1 MNLHATATV
10 PIAGITGLIR
20 LAQDLAYSLIC
31 THFTFRFAHAAA
43 DHDLLDWCQQGVGEL
58 FD

>member
-31 THFTFRFAHAAA
+31 THFASGM
-43 DHDLLDWCQQGVGEL
+43 LLLIMMVPTGGWRTVRL
-58 FD
+58 IK